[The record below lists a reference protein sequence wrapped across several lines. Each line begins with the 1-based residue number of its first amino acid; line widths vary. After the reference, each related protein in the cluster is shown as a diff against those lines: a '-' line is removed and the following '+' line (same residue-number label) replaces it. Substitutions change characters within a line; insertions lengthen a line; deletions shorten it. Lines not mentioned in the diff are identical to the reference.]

1 MATKSRCFVDQSD
14 LETILL
20 RHSSIGT
27 VVALLQFE
35 FVIEVTSTAMRTT
48 FQLLE
53 ITMLSWALTFLVIA
67 LIAGV
72 LGFGVVA
79 GTAASIAKILFV
91 VFLVLFV
98 IGLIMGRRGSVV

>member
-1 MATKSRCFVDQSD
+1 M
-14 LETILL
+14 L
-20 RHSSIGT
+20 GW
-27 VVALLQFE
+27 
-35 FVIEVTSTAMRTT
+35 AM
-48 FQLLE
+48 
-53 ITMLSWALTFLVIA
+53 TFLIIA

-98 IGLIMGRRGSVV
+98 IGLVLGRRGPAV